1 MQSKSNQLMVLILV
15 LSLLFSFNSKAQN
28 LNQIDQILK
37 EKYDQNGPGA
47 TVLISKKGKI
57 IYRKAFGQANLELN
71 MPMQPENVFQIGS
84 MTKQITAVAI
94 LMLEEQGKLNLTDE
108 ITKFIPDYPTHGK
121 KITIHHL
128 LNHTSGIKS
137 YTSMRGLRDIARDD
151 LSPMELINFFKNE
164 PMDFDSGTA
173 YKYNNS
179 GYILLGYII
188 EKVSQQSYEAFIE
201 EHIFNKLH
209 MNSSFYGSHQ
219 QLISN
224 RASGYEKRK
233 NGHENTIYISL
244 SIPYAAGS
252 VMSSVDDLYKWQ
264 QAIQHN
270 ILVKAT
276 TIQKAFTNYTLTNG
290 SSINYGYGWGL
301 NEINGITTYEHG
313 GRIFG
318 YTSMGVYIPQ
328 EDIYVVILSNCSCN
342 SPTSAAV
349 QIAAIVL
356 EKPFSKKDRSITLSQ
371 KELQKWTG
379 TYTFEDGAIRTITL
393 QEGKLYSDRKG
404 GGIYEIYPVSQSH
417 FYFEDSF
424 AEYQFS
430 KIKGKKQAQFKDRIK
445 SNIGIAQ

>member
-1 MQSKSNQLMVLILV
+1 MQSRSNQLMVLFLV
-15 LSLLFSFNSKAQN
+15 LSFLFSFNSNAQN
-28 LNQIDQILK
+28 LNQIDQILN

-47 TVLISKKGKI
+47 AVLISKKGNV
-57 IYRKAFGQANLELN
+57 IYRKAFGQANLEHHIA
-71 MPMQPENVFQIGS
+71 MQPENVFQIGS

-94 LMLEEQGKLNLTDE
+94 LMLEEQGKLKLTDE

-121 KITIHHL
+121 TITIHHL

-151 LSPMELINFFKNE
+151 LSPMELIDFFKNE
-164 PMDFDSGTA
+164 PMDFDPGTA
-173 YKYNNS
+173 YQYNNS

-201 EHIFNKLH
+201 EYIFNKLH

-219 QLISN
+219 QLISK

-233 NGHENTIYISL
+233 KGYENTIYISL

-252 VMSSVDDLYKWQ
+252 VMSTVDDLYKWQ
-264 QAIQHN
+264 QAIQKN
-270 ILVKAT
+270 TLVKVT
-276 TIQKAFTNYTLTNG
+276 TIQKAFTNHTLTDG

-318 YTSMGVYIPQ
+318 YTSMGVYVPE

-342 SPTSAAV
+342 SPTSTAVQVAAV
-349 QIAAIVL
+349 AL
-356 EKPFSKKDRSITLSQ
+356 EKPFPKKDNAITLSQ
-371 KELQKWTG
+371 KELQKWVG
-379 TYTFEDGAIRTITL
+379 TYSFGNGVIRTITL
-393 QEGKLYSDRKG
+393 QEGKLYSQRKG
-404 GGIYEIYPVSQSH
+404 GGSFEIYPVSKSH

-424 AEYQFS
+424 AEYEFS
-430 KIKGKKQAQFKDRIK
+430 KTKGKRQAVFKDRIK
-445 SNIGIAQ
+445 SNIGIAE